1 MKIDKYLVIKGKKGR
16 YSYSGVSAQVRLVE
30 REPSLA
36 GDEVAVRLVIDI
48 PDAFFKR
55 PTLTAE
61 LAIPSEAV
69 PQTKLT
75 PEVTD
80 NVEKLIKE
88 GTGLDMK
95 VSIVPYK
102 DEEPQQ

>member
-1 MKIDKYLVIKGKKGR
+1 MRIDKYLVVKGKKNR
-16 YSYSGVSAQVRLVE
+16 YSGLSAQVRLVE

-36 GDEVAVRLVIDI
+36 GDEVAVRVLIEI

-55 PTLTAE
+55 PTLLAE
-61 LAIPSEAV
+61 MKIPDEAV
-69 PQTKLT
+69 PTIKLT

-88 GTGLDMK
+88 GTGLEMK
-95 VSIVPYK
+95 VSLVPYK
-102 DEEPQQ
+102 EEEPQE